1 MVNNAGTNIPE
12 NFLNV
17 KKTSLETLLN
27 VNTKAVFNIA
37 QLCANQII
45 KLKRKQGSIINISSI
60 FGLVAGQKRTVYSM
74 TKFGVEGLTK
84 GMALDLAKYNIRVNS
99 VCPNIVLTPRTKKYF
114 NDKKYNKYVKEST
127 PINKVVTISDVATS
141 ITFLA
146 SEASSMITGN
156 IYYYRWRLDSK
167 MKNVFLFIIIFFYS
181 NISNAVE
188 FRGKFEQGS
197 FIIGK
202 ATKGSKVEVD
212 KRKIRLTKDGYFAFG
227 LDRDR
232 KNNVVIKI
240 HENGKTEVIERKIL
254 KRDYKIQKIDGLP
267 KKQVT
272 PPPEVYERIKK
283 DNILIGKA
291 RSIDTT
297 YDYFKDKFIN
307 PIDKYIITGVYG
319 SQRIL
324 NGKPRRPHYGIDFH
338 APEGTP
344 VKAMMDGEITLAE
357 RDMYFTGGT
366 IIFDHGH
373 GISTLYMHMK
383 DVNVKVGQK
392 VKQGDIVGTLG
403 KSGRATGPHLDIRL
417 NWFEVKLDPASVL
430 NLK

>member
-1 MVNNAGTNIPE
+1 
-12 NFLNV
+12 
-17 KKTSLETLLN
+17 
-27 VNTKAVFNIA
+27 
-37 QLCANQII
+37 
-45 KLKRKQGSIINISSI
+45 
-60 FGLVAGQKRTVYSM
+60 
-74 TKFGVEGLTK
+74 
-84 GMALDLAKYNIRVNS
+84 
-99 VCPNIVLTPRTKKYF
+99 
-114 NDKKYNKYVKEST
+114 
-127 PINKVVTISDVATS
+127 
-141 ITFLA
+141 
-146 SEASSMITGN
+146 
-156 IYYYRWRLDSK
+156 
-167 MKNVFLFIIIFFYS
+167 MKNVILFLIVTFYS
-181 NISNAVE
+181 NILNAVE
-188 FRGKFEQGS
+188 FNGKFEQGS

-202 ATKGSKVEVD
+202 AQKGSEVEID
-212 KRKIRLTKDGYFAFG
+212 NRKIRLSKDGYFAFG

-240 HENGKTEVIERKIL
+240 RENGSSKVIERKIL
-254 KRDYKIQKIDGLP
+254 KRDYKIQRIDGLP

-297 YDYFKDKFIN
+297 YDHFKNKFIN

-324 NGKPRRPHYGIDFH
+324 NGKPRRPHYGVDFH

-357 RDMYFTGGT
+357 KDMYFTGGT

-373 GISTLYMHMK
+373 GISTLFMHMK
-383 DVNVKVGQK
+383 EINVEVGQK

-403 KSGRATGPHLDIRL
+403 KTGRATGPHLDIRL
-417 NWFEVKLDPASVL
+417 NWFDVKIDPATILS
-430 NLK
+430 LK